1 MKTNRIND
9 PLSSNNLRYFSL
21 YQAIFFFKNAHSTG
35 LQHSINMPGNPLTI
49 EIQVSR
55 QHISP
60 GLPGNKKDKAFSLES

>member
-9 PLSSNNLRYFSL
+9 PLSFANNIRYFSL
-21 YQAIFFFKNAHSTG
+21 HQFFFKNAHSTG